1 MPKSTAIS
9 LLGDRRFDLRAP
21 IPPGHPAPCGAI
33 ARHNLTLSELHP
45 GTGDVIRLCL
55 TVTGRTLGM

>member
-1 MPKSTAIS
+1 MSKSTAII
-9 LLGDRRFDLRAP
+9 LLGDRRFDLCAL
-21 IPPGHPAPCGAI
+21 IPPGHPASCGAV

-55 TVTGRTLGM
+55 IVTGRTLSM